1 MPAGALRHPRT
12 WLASALCAGAS
23 LVLLASAGAA
33 QDDDGPL
40 PFDALPAD
48 AASPFGGMAIS
59 PTRVVLDAGGRG
71 ASVTLYNSGGA
82 PVTYRIDEV
91 ELGLDDEGN
100 YRTLAEGEPAPWAA
114 TPYLRYS
121 PRQVTLQ
128 PGERQSVRIVARA
141 PRDLPEGE
149 LRSHLSISSIPLVAP
164 VADTPARPSS
174 DGEGERTVAV
184 KVGLDYRI
192 TIPVL
197 LRTGQPA
204 GGSAIAEAT
213 PDPDPASPA
222 LLVTLARTGARSDY
236 GVLRAF
242 DAAGAEIGLLRGVAV
257 LPPGRT
263 RKVRLPLQGDRPAV
277 RLTYAEE
284 DAGARKG
291 AVLAEYTLP

>member
-1 MPAGALRHPRT
+1 MTIRSLIGLLAAATMLALPLQAAQEVGQEGAGA
-12 WLASALCAGAS
+12 
-23 LVLLASAGAA
+23 
-33 QDDDGPL
+33 DGPL

-91 ELGLDDEGN
+91 ELGLDEQGN
-100 YRTLAEGEPAPWAA
+100 YRQLADGEAAPWAA
-114 TPYLRYS
+114 TPYLRFS

-128 PGERQSVRIVARA
+128 PGQRQAVRIIARA
-141 PRDLPEGE
+141 PRDLPAGE
-149 LRSHLSISSIPLVAP
+149 LRSHLSISSIPLVTPVENTPEAP
-164 VADTPARPSS
+164 AEPGKD
-174 DGEGERTVAV
+174 RTVAIT
-184 KVGLDYRI
+184 VGLDYRI

-204 GGSAIAEAT
+204 GGTIIEAAV
-213 PDPDPASPA
+213 PDPNGESPA
-222 LLVTLARTGARSDY
+222 LMVTLARTGQRSDY

-263 RKVRLPLQGDRPAV
+263 RTVRLPLQGDRPAV

-284 DAGARKG
+284 DAGALKG
-291 AVLAEYTLP
+291 ALLAEFTMP

>member
-1 MPAGALRHPRT
+1 MNMR
-12 WLASALCAGAS
+12 LAFG
-23 LVLLASAGAA
+23 LVMVAAVLGLPLHAA
-33 QDDDGPL
+33 QEGSADDGPL

-91 ELGLDDEGN
+91 ELGLDAQGN
-100 YRTLAEGEPAPWAA
+100 YRALAEGEEAPWAA

-121 PRQVTLQ
+121 PRQVTLE
-128 PGERQSVRIVARA
+128 PGQRQSVRIIARA
-141 PRDLPEGE
+141 PRDLPPGE
-149 LRSHLSISSIPLVAP
+149 LRSHLSISSIPLVTPVEDKPAAP
-164 VADTPARPSS
+164 AEP
-174 DGEGERTVAV
+174 GEERTVAV
-184 KVGLDYRI
+184 TVGLDYRI

-197 LRTGQPA
+197 LRTGQPS
-204 GGSAIAEAT
+204 GGTVIESAV
-213 PDPDPASPA
+213 PDPAAESPA
-222 LLVTLARTGARSDY
+222 LMVTLARVGLRSDY

-263 RKVRLPLQGDRPAV
+263 RTVRLPLQGDQPAM

-284 DAGARKG
+284 DAGALKG
-291 AVLAEYTLP
+291 AVLAEYAMP